1 MLLDTC
7 FLIDIMRESKKNM
20 EGPAIRKLQSIEDL
34 ILNISLFSVCEL
46 MGGVE
51 KSSNPQ
57 RERSNVE
64 FLLEHIRVIY
74 PDTGFAVSY
83 GEIYGYLSKNGMM
96 IPQMDL
102 LIGCQ
107 AKILNMSLITKDV
120 DHFQR
125 IKGLVVEPY

>member
-1 MLLDTC
+1 MFLNTC
-7 FLIDIMRESKKNM
+7 FLIDLMRESKKAID
-20 EGPAIRKLQSIEDL
+20 GPATKKLQSIENL
-34 ILNISLFSVCEL
+34 ILHVSLFTVCEL

-57 RERSNVE
+57 RERSHIE
-64 FLLEHIRVIY
+64 LLLEHLRIIY

-83 GEIYGYLSKNGMM
+83 GEIYGYLSINGMM

-107 AKILNMSLITKDV
+107 AKMLNMPLITKDV
-120 DHFQR
+120 DHFKR
-125 IKGLVVEPY
+125 IRGLVVESY

>member
-7 FLIDIMRESKKNM
+7 FLIDIMRESKKDI
-20 EGPAIRKLQSIEDL
+20 ESSAIRKLQSMEDL
-34 ILNISLFSVCEL
+34 ILNVSLFTVCEL

-51 KSSNPQ
+51 NSSNPQ
-57 RERSNVE
+57 KERVNVE
-64 FLLEHIRVIY
+64 FLLQHLRVIY

-83 GEIYGYLSKNGMM
+83 GEIYGYLARNGTM

-107 AKILNMSLITKDV
+107 AKILNMPLITKDV
-120 DHFQR
+120 DHFKR
-125 IKGLVVEPY
+125 IKGLVVESY

>member
-7 FLIDIMRESKKNM
+7 FLIDIMRESKKDI
-20 EGPAIRKLQSIEDL
+20 EGSAIRKLQSIEDL
-34 ILNISLFSVCEL
+34 ILNVSLFTVCEL

-57 RERSNVE
+57 SERSNVE
-64 FLLEHIRVIY
+64 FLLEHLRVIY

-83 GEIYGYLSKNGMM
+83 GEIYGYLSNSGTM

-107 AKILNMSLITKDV
+107 AKILNMPLITKDV
-120 DHFQR
+120 DHFNR
-125 IKGLVVEPY
+125 IKGLIVESY

>member
-7 FLIDIMRESKKNM
+7 FLIDIMRESKKNI

-34 ILNISLFSVCEL
+34 ILNISLFTVCEL

-51 KSSNPQ
+51 KSSNPPG
-57 RERSNVE
+57 ERRNVE
-64 FLLEHIRVIY
+64 FLLEHFRIIY
-74 PDTGFAVSY
+74 PETGFAVSY
-83 GEIYGYLSKNGMM
+83 GEIYGYLSRNGMM

-107 AKILNMSLITKDV
+107 AKVLNMPLITKDV
-120 DHFQR
+120 EHFSR
-125 IKGLVVEPY
+125 IEGLVVDPY

>member
-7 FLIDIMRESKKNM
+7 FLIDIMRESKKNI
-20 EGPAIRKLQSIEDL
+20 EGPAIRKLQLIEGL
-34 ILNISLFSVCEL
+34 VLNISLFTVCEL

-57 RERSNVE
+57 RERSQVE
-64 FLLEHIRVIY
+64 FLLEHLRVIY

-83 GEIYGYLSKNGMM
+83 GEIYGDLSRKGMM

-107 AKILNMSLITKDV
+107 AKISNMPLITKDV
-120 DHFQR
+120 DHFKR
-125 IKGLVVEPY
+125 INGLVVESY